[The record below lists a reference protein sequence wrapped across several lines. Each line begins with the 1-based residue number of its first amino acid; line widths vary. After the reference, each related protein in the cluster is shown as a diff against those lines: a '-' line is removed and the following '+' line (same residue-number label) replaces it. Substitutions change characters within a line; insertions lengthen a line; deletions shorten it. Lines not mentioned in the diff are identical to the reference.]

1 MLQLIHFE
9 ILTLGLNFSLKSL
22 NIIFLNLSGTTN
34 YRRGLYLLPFAHEG
48 FFLIDLLHLNFF
60 LSRGL
65 QRVKSLQ
72 RLINS
77 GSYILYLKIC
87 WRRLRWHNK
96 NVCKIIW
103 ESLRT
108 VCVIVLLWFERS
120 IRSSHNSF
128 GLSLWCELTTFDHK
142 LLAISIAVVIKL
154 HVVIFIGID
163 SVGVTSYPDVL
174 SFVIYEFVSKLSV
187 LRLNWFLGAAA
198 SKSWNLLHILLC
210 VGLVNPKDVML
221 YSIYIFLFTFFGD
234 SAVNFFF
241 WLRLGIFLTNFTR
254 WCLVTRQ
261 LSNWLQV
268 TTRRSV
274 LKHTKWIFWWS
285 IAIGI
290 ARNLK
295 RLRPVITLESFDL
308 CTFLLWAPFLGHWST
323 YRA

>member
-72 RLINS
+72 RLINP

-87 WRRLRWHNK
+87 WRRLRWHNE
-96 NVCKIIW
+96 NICKIIW
-103 ESLRT
+103 ESLRS

-120 IRSSHNSF
+120 IGSSHDSF
-128 GLSLWCELTTFDHK
+128 GLSLCSELATFDHK

-163 SVGVTSYPDVL
+163 SVWVTSYPDVL

-187 LRLNWFLGAAA
+187 LR
-198 SKSWNLLHILLC
+198 
-210 VGLVNPKDVML
+210 
-221 YSIYIFLFTFFGD
+221 
-234 SAVNFFF
+234 
-241 WLRLGIFLTNFTR
+241 
-254 WCLVTRQ
+254 
-261 LSNWLQV
+261 
-268 TTRRSV
+268 
-274 LKHTKWIFWWS
+274 
-285 IAIGI
+285 
-290 ARNLK
+290 
-295 RLRPVITLESFDL
+295 
-308 CTFLLWAPFLGHWST
+308 
-323 YRA
+323 